1 MFADDTQIDTSGNDI
16 NTVTNA
22 LNNDLKNVAGC
33 MLTVNKLSLNTK
45 KTEYMIIGS
54 YQRVNLIETDPPIY
68 LGTEKIKRVK
78 TIKSLG
84 LMLDETLSWNEQVNA
99 ITTKV
104 NRGLNVLKRLREFVD
119 LETLLIAYKTLVQPY
134 FDYCSQV
141 WGGIGSTLSDKL
153 QRLQNR
159 AARIITKCGYDVCS
173 SVLLQN
179 LNLDN
184 LMETRRNQQLA
195 TLMFKVRNS
204 MVPRSISNLFQR
216 TDDVHNYETRQV
228 QNYFPPK
235 PNTNFKKKII

>member
-16 NTVTNA
+16 NSDKNA
-22 LNNDLKNVAGC
+22 LNNDLKNVSDW
-33 MLTVNKLSLNTK
+33 LIVNILSLNTK

-54 YQRVNLIETDPPIY
+54 YQRLNLIETDLPIY
-68 LGTEKIKRVK
+68 LGTEKIKRIK

-84 LMLDETLSWNEQVNA
+84 LMLNETLSWNEQVNA

-159 AARIITKCGYDVCS
+159 AACIIAKCVYDVRSC
-173 SVLLQN
+173 VLLQH

-184 LMETRRNQQLA
+184 LETRRNQ
-195 TLMFKVRNS
+195 
-204 MVPRSISNLFQR
+204 
-216 TDDVHNYETRQV
+216 
-228 QNYFPPK
+228 
-235 PNTNFKKKII
+235 

>member
-1 MFADDTQIDTSGNDI
+1 MYPSKFRSGRPLDGHLA
-16 NTVTNA
+16 NT
-22 LNNDLKNVAGC
+22 LHH
-33 MLTVNKLSLNTK
+33 TK

-54 YQRVNLIETDPPIY
+54 YQRLNLIETDPPIY

-141 WGGIGSTLSDKL
+141 WGGID
-153 QRLQNR
+153 RLH
-159 AARIITKCGYDVCS
+159 T
-173 SVLLQN
+173 
-179 LNLDN
+179 
-184 LMETRRNQQLA
+184 
-195 TLMFKVRNS
+195 F
-204 MVPRSISNLFQR
+204 
-216 TDDVHNYETRQV
+216 
-228 QNYFPPK
+228 
-235 PNTNFKKKII
+235 

>member
-1 MFADDTQIDTSGNDI
+1 
-16 NTVTNA
+16 
-22 LNNDLKNVAGC
+22 
-33 MLTVNKLSLNTK
+33 
-45 KTEYMIIGS
+45 
-54 YQRVNLIETDPPIY
+54 
-68 LGTEKIKRVK
+68 
-78 TIKSLG
+78 
-84 LMLDETLSWNEQVNA
+84 MLDETLSWNEQVNA
-99 ITTKV
+99 IITKV

-159 AARIITKCGYDVCS
+159 AARIITKCGYDVRSC
-173 SVLLQN
+173 VLLQH
-179 LNLDN
+179 LNHDN
-184 LMETRRNQQLA
+184 LETRRNQQLA

-216 TDDVHNYETRQV
+216 TDDVHNYETRHV

-235 PNTNFKKKII
+235 PNTNFKKKSFSYRGAVAWNSLPCDLKRSQTVQCFKNKL